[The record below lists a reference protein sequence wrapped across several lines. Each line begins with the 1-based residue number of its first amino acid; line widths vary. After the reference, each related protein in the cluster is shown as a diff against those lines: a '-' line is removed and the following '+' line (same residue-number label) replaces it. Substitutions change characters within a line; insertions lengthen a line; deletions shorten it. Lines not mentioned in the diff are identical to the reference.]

1 MKVTAYKIMERNT
14 RERLML
20 DLEKLLRNGE
30 GWDVTGG
37 VAVAYTLRES
47 RIDGGFPILACSYLQ
62 AVVKRETTLLY

>member
-1 MKVTAYKIMERNT
+1 MKVTAYEIMERNT

-37 VAVAYTLRES
+37 VAVAYTLRKS
-47 RIDGGFPILACSYLQ
+47 RVAGALPILACTYLQ
-62 AVVKRETTLLY
+62 AVVKREKTLIY